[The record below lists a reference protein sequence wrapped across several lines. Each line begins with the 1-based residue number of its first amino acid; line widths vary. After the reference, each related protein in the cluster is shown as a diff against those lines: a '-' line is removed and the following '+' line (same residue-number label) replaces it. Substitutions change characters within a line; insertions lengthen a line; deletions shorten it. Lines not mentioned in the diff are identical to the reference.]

1 LFSATF
7 FGLFTAGMTGTSI
20 DLALKNQ
27 TQVEKLGAKTRI
39 HILAVLKPSPAE
51 LVQLNPV
58 MASEASYPEI
68 TYPLGF
74 GMPPPPDRWLPSHG
88 LPVAKVNSHTRQA
101 EPISVPQ
108 SNAQNSEQSTA
119 LAAQPEGLMKSSKA
133 QEFLELPPPD
143 LNSPTRIPTTASG
156 EVSSRARGE
165 QLTQITA
172 EIADRVELQ
181 PEIPARGVALRK
193 EQLSARD
200 LNATRTFAVL
210 KMLEPGDSPWDLGQP
225 LLNWQT
231 VMGINML
238 DWFLPIRRSPC
249 CKHEDSESQFQIGP
263 AVDYLRA
270 RFSFISDADV
280 RAKWGGERYV

>member
-1 LFSATF
+1 MAEALLEDNLQTNPLTDNRGTGRTCQQSLYRNFGSVCFLYSHNNSYLIILFSATF
-7 FGLFTAGMTGTSI
+7 FGLFTAGVTGTSI
-20 DLALKNQ
+20 DLAVKNQ

-51 LVQLNPV
+51 LVRLNPV
-58 MASEASYPEI
+58 MASQASYPEI

-74 GMPPPPDRWLPSHG
+74 GMPPPPDRWLPSQG

-101 EPISVPQ
+101 EPISVQQ

-119 LAAQPEGLMKSSKA
+119 LPAPPE
-133 QEFLELPPPD
+133 
-143 LNSPTRIPTTASG
+143 
-156 EVSSRARGE
+156 
-165 QLTQITA
+165 
-172 EIADRVELQ
+172 
-181 PEIPARGVALRK
+181 GVALRK

-231 VMGINML
+231 VMGIDML

-249 CKHEDSESQFQIGP
+249 CNHEDSESQFRIGP